1 MQKAIYFLSLFLIST
16 ATMAQNHIIPLW
28 EGTPPL
34 QEDIGL
40 EEEVRQEN
48 IIRIANVQTPTIE
61 VYLPN
66 KSIATGQAVMI
77 FPGGGYGI
85 LAYDWEGT
93 DFAKWLNA
101 QGIAGIVVKYR
112 LPISQSLTDPKEV
125 PLLDAQRA
133 IRLTRAHAAEWN
145 INPANV
151 GIMGFSAGGHL
162 ASTLSTQ
169 YAHEL
174 DRSKDEIDL
183 LDARPAFSI
192 LVYPVITFQEKY
204 THGGSK
210 KNLLGENPSPELVDR
225 FSNEKNVTEQ
235 TPQTFLVHAQD
246 DTGVPIE
253 NSLLYYQALHQHGI
267 PASLHIYPKGGHG
280 FSFGLGKDP
289 VQNWRDVLLDWM
301 KALESN

>member
-1 MQKAIYFLSLFLIST
+1 
-16 ATMAQNHIIPLW
+16 MAQNHIIPLW

-34 QEDIGL
+34 QEDMGL

-93 DFAKWLNA
+93 DFTKWLNA

-112 LPISQSLTDPKEV
+112 LPISKSLTDPKEV

-235 TPQTFLVHAQD
+235 TPPTFLVHAQD

-280 FSFGLGKDP
+280 FSFGLGKGP
-289 VQNWRDVLLDWM
+289 VENWRDVLLDWM
-301 KALESN
+301 KALERN

>member
-1 MQKAIYFLSLFLIST
+1 
-16 ATMAQNHIIPLW
+16 MAQNHIIPLW

-34 QEDIGL
+34 QEDMGL

-77 FPGGGYGI
+77 FPGGAYGI

-112 LPISQSLTDPKEV
+112 LPISKSLTDPKEV

-133 IRLTRAHAAEWN
+133 IRLTRANAAEWN

-235 TPQTFLVHAQD
+235 TPPTFLVHAQD

-280 FSFGLGKDP
+280 FSFGLGKGP
-289 VQNWRDVLLDWM
+289 VENWRDVLLDWM